1 MRVPQVTE
9 RMKEA
14 PAQALR
20 AVFAGIGQVLLVAD
34 RIRNRPAD
42 GAGTPSGA
50 SPEPAGTAPAGTA
63 PAGTAEAAAKTPAP
77 GPLEAHTT
85 AKAPAPAK
93 APAAKAP
100 AAKAPAAKTSAAKAP
115 AAKAPAPAKAPAAKA
130 PAAAASAPTADT
142 AAAGLPLANY
152 DELPFASLRARMRS
166 LDAAQLRALADY
178 ESTHAGRAA
187 VLAMFER
194 RIAKLDGGQA

>member
-42 GAGTPSGA
+42 GEGTPSAA
-50 SPEPAGTAPAGTA
+50 SPQPAGDAPAA
-63 PAGTAEAAAKTPAP
+63 TAEAAAEAPAPAPTETPAAARPPAAKPAAQAPAAKP
-77 GPLEAHTT
+77 G
-85 AKAPAPAK
+85 AKAPAVK
-93 APAAKAP
+93 APAARPVGARPSAAAQTPAEAAEAPPAGAP
-100 AAKAPAAKTSAAKAP
+100 AAG
-115 AAKAPAPAKAPAAKA
+115 
-130 PAAAASAPTADT
+130 
-142 AAAGLPLANY
+142 GLPLASY
-152 DELPFASLRARMRS
+152 DELPIASLRARMRS
-166 LDAAQLRALADY
+166 LDTAQLRALVDY

-194 RIAKLDGGQA
+194 RIAKLEGGEA

>member
-42 GAGTPSGA
+42 GEGAPSGA
-50 SPEPAGTAPAGTA
+50 SPQPAGEALAA
-63 PAGTAEAAAKTPAP
+63 TAE
-77 GPLEAHTT
+77 
-85 AKAPAPAK
+85 APAPAPPETP
-93 APAAKAP
+93 AAAQAPAAQPAAKAP
-100 AAKAPAAKTSAAKAP
+100 AAKPADARPSAAKAP
-115 AAKAPAPAKAPAAKA
+115 AAKAPAVKASAPARPSAAAQAPAEAAEAPPAGAPAA
-130 PAAAASAPTADT
+130 D
-142 AAAGLPLANY
+142 GLPLASY
-152 DELPFASLRARMRS
+152 DELPIASLRARMRS
-166 LDAAQLRALADY
+166 LDTAQLRALVDY

-194 RIAKLDGGQA
+194 RIAKLEGGEA